1 MTEFDDLVN
10 AYAAEPPGDEP
21 AGPGG
26 ALSAAYA
33 DLITDHLDRYVGG
46 LTTAVPTT
54 GPVDVWAGIRRMA
67 QAIEERDRL
76 AEEYWRAH
84 WRGRLD
90 GATLTD
96 VMRLRHRGELPY
108 VCHLAA
114 GPDARQ
120 RILQRFA
127 AQAAV
132 AGGRWRPVGLAEH
145 RLTGLDIIV
154 DPALG
159 GYWELRTGQPG
170 GQSAAPPPEVIAS
183 GRRLA

>member
-10 AYAAEPPGDEP
+10 AYTAEPSEDERSEP
-21 AGPGG
+21 ANSGG

-33 DLITDHLDRYVGG
+33 TMI
-46 LTTAVPTT
+46 TTALPAGEWVTT
-54 GPVDVWAGIRRMA
+54 TEPVDVWAGIRRIA
-67 QAIEERDRL
+67 HGIEERDRL

-132 AGGRWRPVGLAEH
+132 ADGRWRPVGLAEH

-170 GQSAAPPPEVIAS
+170 QSAAPPPEVIAS